1 MPKNTNYDLLI
12 FDWDGTIANS
22 AGIIVESIKQVCA
35 FKQISKPTDQKISSI
50 IGLGLS
56 EGFRKIFPHMNSA
69 EQKETEQLYREEYLK
84 RVDDICLFDGVE
96 IGIKGLAAQ
105 GYYLAVATGKSRR
118 GLNNALKKSNL
129 DEFFKITKTMDE
141 CFSKPHPQMVNEIL
155 DAFMVDPSRTLMIG
169 DSSYDLEMA
178 KNAMIDSVG
187 VSYGAQVESQLAE
200 HNPKIIVDN
209 SYDLFAW
216 LNKNG

>member
-1 MPKNTNYDLLI
+1 MPKNTNYDLII

-35 FKQISKPTDQKISSI
+35 LKQISTPTDQKISSI

-56 EGFRKIFPHMNSA
+56 EGFRKIFPDMNSS
-69 EQKETEQLYREEYLK
+69 EQEDTEQLYREEYLK
-84 RVDDICLFDGVE
+84 RVDHICLFDGIE
-96 IGIKGLAAQ
+96 IGIKGLALK

-118 GLNNALKKSNL
+118 GLNNALNRSKLN
-129 DEFFKITKTMDE
+129 EFFKITKTMDE
-141 CFSKPHPQMVNEIL
+141 CFSKPHPQMINEIL
-155 DAFMVDPSRTLMIG
+155 DTFMVEPSRALMIG

-187 VSYGAQVESQLAE
+187 VSYGAQVESQLIE
-200 HNPKIIVDN
+200 YNPLVIVDN
-209 SYDLFAW
+209 PYDLFTW

>member
-1 MPKNTNYDLLI
+1 MPKNTNYDLII

-22 AGIIVESIKQVCA
+22 AGIIIESIKQVCA
-35 FKQISKPTDQKISSI
+35 SKQIPTPTDLTISSI

-56 EGFRKIFPHMNSA
+56 EGFRKIFPNMNPS
-69 EQKETEQLYREEYLK
+69 ELEDTEQLYREEYLK

-96 IGIKGLAAQ
+96 IGIKGLARQ

-118 GLNNALKKSNL
+118 GLNNALNKSNL
-129 DEFFKITKTMDE
+129 KNFFKITKTMDE

-155 DAFMVDPSRTLMIG
+155 DAFMVEPSRALMIG

-187 VSYGAQVESQLAE
+187 VSYGAQVESQLIE
-200 HNPKIIVDN
+200 YNPLVILDN
-209 SYDLFAW
+209 AHDLFTW

>member
-1 MPKNTNYDLLI
+1 MPKNTNYDLII

-35 FKQISKPTDQKISSI
+35 YKQISTPTDQKISSI

-56 EGFRKIFPHMNSA
+56 EGFREIFPYMDAA
-69 EQKETEQLYREEYLK
+69 EQEETEQLYREEYLK

-96 IGIKGLAAQ
+96 IGIKSLASQ

-118 GLNNALKKSNL
+118 GLNNALNKSKLN
-129 DEFFKITKTMDE
+129 EFFKITKTMDE

-155 DAFMVDPSRTLMIG
+155 DTFMVEPSRALMIG

-187 VSYGAQVESQLAE
+187 VSYGAQPESQLKE
-200 HNPKIIVDN
+200 HHPLVIVDN
-209 SYDLFAW
+209 SYDLFVW

>member
-1 MPKNTNYDLLI
+1 MPKNTNYDLII

-22 AGIIVESIKQVCA
+22 AGIIIESIKQVCA
-35 FKQISKPTDQKISSI
+35 SKQIPTPTDQTISSI

-56 EGFRKIFPHMNSA
+56 EGFRKIFPYMNPA
-69 EQKETEQLYREEYLK
+69 EQEKTEQLYREEYLK

-96 IGIKGLAAQ
+96 TGIKGLALQ

-118 GLNNALKKSNL
+118 GLNNALNKSNL
-129 DEFFKITKTMDE
+129 NKFFKITKTMDQ
-141 CFSKPHPQMVNEIL
+141 CFSKPHPQMENEIL
-155 DAFMVDPSRTLMIG
+155 DAFMVEPPRALMIG

-187 VSYGAQVESQLAE
+187 VSYGAQVESQLIE
-200 HNPKIIVDN
+200 YNPLVIVDN
-209 SYDLFAW
+209 PYDLFAW